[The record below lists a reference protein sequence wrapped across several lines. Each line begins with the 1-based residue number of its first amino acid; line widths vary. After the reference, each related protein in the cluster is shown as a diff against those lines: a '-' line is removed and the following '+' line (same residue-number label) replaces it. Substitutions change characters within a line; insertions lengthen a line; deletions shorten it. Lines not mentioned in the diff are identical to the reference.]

1 MAGQDATPRPGPDGE
16 LLRRLK
22 TWRSAEAKRRGV
34 PAFVIFHDT
43 TLEELAALRPSDR
56 GRLRSV
62 RGVGPAKI
70 EQYGDDLLLIL
81 TPRSPEG

>member
-1 MAGQDATPRPGPDGE
+1 MPRPAPDGE

-56 GRLRSV
+56 GHLRAV

-70 EQYGDDLLLIL
+70 EQYGDDILEVLLG
-81 TPRSPEG
+81 PAPAA

>member
-1 MAGQDATPRPGPDGE
+1 VRQEATPRPAPDGE
-16 LLRRLK
+16 VLRRLR
-22 TWRSAEAKRRGV
+22 TWRPAEAKRRGV
-34 PAFVIFHDT
+34 PAFVIFHET
-43 TLEELAALRPSDR
+43 TLEELAALKPSDR
-56 GRLRSV
+56 VRLRSV